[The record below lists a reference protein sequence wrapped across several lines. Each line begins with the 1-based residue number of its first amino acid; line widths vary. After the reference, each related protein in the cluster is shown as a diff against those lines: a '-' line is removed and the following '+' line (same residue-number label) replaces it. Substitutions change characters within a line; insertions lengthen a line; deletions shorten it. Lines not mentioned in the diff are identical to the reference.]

1 MILDVYREG
10 VNRRNEVLENI
21 NEADSVEI
29 QRIKEL
35 LSVFDLDYISNNLR
49 SILSITKE
57 NDLNCFVNKTNRH
70 KVVDGYK
77 KFRTT
82 LYIRLSVEDGD
93 IIEGDVSKSI
103 RNQLLYLLSECKK
116 RNWEVVAIFCE
127 EGISGASDTR
137 PEWLKALKYCEC
149 GNTEIFLCKSQSRF
163 SRSMEMIEKYL
174 HKEFVKWNIRF
185 LGLVDNTDTS
195 IQGNK
200 KARQING
207 LVNEWYVEDQSI
219 NTRNILRNKKSNGL
233 FTGSFAPYGYIKDPK
248 DKYRLIIDEQAA
260 KVVRDIFNMYA
271 SGIGFHLICQKLNKD
286 KIPTPSQ
293 YKRMQGSNY
302 YCCNSKLNKLITYK
316 VEKDDTLEKIA
327 TLTHSVVRDIMDYNN
342 LSTEIINEGQIITI
356 PVRPTWNYDTIRR
369 ILKDETYIG
378 TLVQGKVEG
387 KSYKDK
393 SQIKIP
399 QDKWIKVPH
408 CHQAIIDKET
418 WEIVSARFKESGR
431 TRLTKTGEV
440 HMFSKKVYCESC
452 GKIFQRNISHVK
464 NGKQIYMECKERKRT
479 GGFICNNNKSIRYD
493 YLENLVLEQ
502 INKQIEKYYD
512 ITKIKKYYYSKKVE
526 ENVDNNIKIL
536 IKEKEQCNIQITKK
550 QRALTMLYEDRAN
563 GIIDTTEFTLI
574 KNQYAIDVDEYNKR
588 IVQIDEEIE
597 KLENS
602 KKVQKQKESIFK
614 KSKKIDKLTKV
625 IIDEFI
631 HRIYIGN
638 IDLETQKRKI
648 HIVWNI
654 NLD

>member
-70 KVVDGYK
+70 KVVDGCK

-260 KVVRDIFNMYA
+260 KVVRDIFNM
-271 SGIGFHLICQKLNKD
+271 
-286 KIPTPSQ
+286 
-293 YKRMQGSNY
+293 
-302 YCCNSKLNKLITYK
+302 
-316 VEKDDTLEKIA
+316 
-327 TLTHSVVRDIMDYNN
+327 
-342 LSTEIINEGQIITI
+342 LS
-356 PVRPTWNYDTIRR
+356 
-369 ILKDETYIG
+369 L
-378 TLVQGKVEG
+378 
-387 KSYKDK
+387 
-393 SQIKIP
+393 
-399 QDKWIKVPH
+399 
-408 CHQAIIDKET
+408 
-418 WEIVSARFKESGR
+418 
-431 TRLTKTGEV
+431 
-440 HMFSKKVYCESC
+440 
-452 GKIFQRNISHVK
+452 
-464 NGKQIYMECKERKRT
+464 
-479 GGFICNNNKSIRYD
+479 
-493 YLENLVLEQ
+493 
-502 INKQIEKYYD
+502 
-512 ITKIKKYYYSKKVE
+512 
-526 ENVDNNIKIL
+526 
-536 IKEKEQCNIQITKK
+536 
-550 QRALTMLYEDRAN
+550 
-563 GIIDTTEFTLI
+563 
-574 KNQYAIDVDEYNKR
+574 
-588 IVQIDEEIE
+588 
-597 KLENS
+597 
-602 KKVQKQKESIFK
+602 
-614 KSKKIDKLTKV
+614 
-625 IIDEFI
+625 
-631 HRIYIGN
+631 
-638 IDLETQKRKI
+638 I
-648 HIVWNI
+648 HI
-654 NLD
+654 

>member
-1 MILDVYREG
+1 MILDVYKEG
-10 VNRRNEVLENI
+10 VNRSSEVLKNI
-21 NEADSVEI
+21 EESDSVEI

-35 LSVFDLDYISNNLR
+35 LSVFDLDYISNNLKN
-49 SILSITKE
+49 ILSITKE
-57 NDLNCFVNKTNRH
+57 NNLSCFEKKRTGYR
-70 KVVDGYK
+70 VVDEYQ
-77 KFRTT
+77 KFRTI

-93 IIEGDVSKSI
+93 IIDGDVSKSI
-103 RNQLLYLLSECKK
+103 RNQLLYLLTECKK

-127 EGISGASDTR
+127 EGISGANDSR

-174 HKEFVKWNIRF
+174 HKEFIKWNIRF
-185 LGLVDNTDTS
+185 VGLVDNTDTS

-219 NTRNILRNKKSNGL
+219 NTRNILRNKKTNGL

-248 DKYRLIIDEQAA
+248 DKYRLIIDEPAA

-271 SGIGFHLICQKLNKD
+271 SGMGWHLICQKLNKE
-286 KIPTPSQ
+286 KVLTPSE
-293 YKRMQGSNY
+293 YKRIQGSNY
-302 YCCNSKLNKLITYK
+302 YCCNSQGNKLITYK
-316 VEKDDTLEKIA
+316 VEKDETLEKIA
-327 TLTHSVVRDIMDYNN
+327 TKTHSVVSDIMEYNN
-342 LSTEIINEGQIITI
+342 LTTEIINEGQIITI
-356 PVRPTWNYDTIRR
+356 PVRPTWNYNTIRR
-369 ILKDETYIG
+369 MLKDETYIG
-378 TLVQGKVEG
+378 TLIQGKVEG
-387 KSYKDK
+387 RSYKDK

-418 WEIVSARFKESGR
+418 WEIVSARFKEPGR
-431 TRLTKTGEV
+431 TKLTKTGEV
-440 HMFSKKVYCESC
+440 HMFSKKVYCDCC

-479 GGFICNNNKSIRYD
+479 GGFICSNNRSIRYD
-493 YLENLVLEQ
+493 DLENLVLDQ

-512 ITKIKKYYYSKKVE
+512 ITKVKKDYYSQKIE
-526 ENVDNNIKIL
+526 ENIDNSIKIL
-536 IKEKEQCNIQITKK
+536 MNEKEKCNIQIAKK
-550 QRALTMLYEDRAN
+550 QGTLTMLYEDRAN
-563 GIIDTTEFTLI
+563 GIIDTAEFTLI
-574 KNQYAIDVDEYNKR
+574 KNKYSMDVDEYNKR
-588 IVQIDEEIE
+588 IIQIDEQIE
-597 KLENS
+597 KLKTT
-602 KKVQKQKESIFK
+602 KKEEQQKEEIFK
-614 KSKKIDKLTKV
+614 KYKKVDKLTKV

-631 HRIYIGN
+631 YRIYIGN
-638 IDLETQKRKI
+638 IDPKTKKRKF
-648 HIVWNI
+648 HIIWNI